1 VRRFLAPLAL
11 SAALAGPAW
20 GAAPP
25 PAGAP
30 ERPAALQV
38 AATTT
43 DLKALVEEVGG
54 ERVQVESLAGA
65 THDPHAIEIKPGQI
79 ARLKRSA
86 LLVRIGLDHEP
97 WLARVVATAGEAR
110 LAPGGPGDLDVSKT
124 IALLQSETP
133 RLRADRRAHVHAF
146 GNPHY
151 WLDPENARA
160 MTAAILERLARLR
173 PEERAAFAAN
183 RERFLARL
191 DAGLARWTRALAP
204 YRGTRAVVVHE
215 SWPYFAER
223 FGIAIVAA
231 IEPTPGVPPSPA
243 TLAELEQRMKASRV
257 RLIIAEPYS
266 DASLLRQVAARSG
279 ARAVTLIPS
288 VGADPSAGDYIAL
301 FDVNVKR
308 LADALAS
315 P

>member
-1 VRRFLAPLAL
+1 VRAVRRFFAPLAL
-11 SAALAGPAW
+11 TAALAGPAC
-20 GAAPP
+20 G
-25 PAGAP
+25 AGAP
-30 ERPAALQV
+30 ERLQI

-54 ERVQVESLAGA
+54 GGVEVESLAGA
-65 THDPHAIEIKPGQI
+65 VHDPHAIEIKPSQI

-97 WLARVVATAGEAR
+97 WLARAVATVGEPR
-110 LAPGGPGDLDVSKT
+110 LAPGGESDLDASKG

-133 RLRADRRAHVHAF
+133 RLRTDRRAHVHAF

-160 MTAAILERLARLR
+160 ITAAILARLARLR
-173 PEERAAFAAN
+173 PEERTVFAAN
-183 RERFLARL
+183 RDRFLARL

-223 FGIAIVAA
+223 FGLAIVAA
-231 IEPTPGVPPSPA
+231 IEPTPGVPPTPA
-243 TLAELEQRMKASRV
+243 TLAELAQRMKASGV
-257 RLIIAEPYS
+257 RLIIAEPWS
-266 DASLLRQVAARSG
+266 DTSIVRQVAGRTG
-279 ARAVTLIPS
+279 ARVAVLVPS
-288 VGADPSAGDYIAL
+288 VGADPASGDYLAL
-301 FDVNVKR
+301 FNLNVKR
-308 LADALAS
+308 LEAALA
-315 P
+315 PQ

>member
-1 VRRFLAPLAL
+1 VWAVRRFLAPLAL
-11 SAALAGPAW
+11 SAALAGPAC
-20 GAAPP
+20 G
-25 PAGAP
+25 AGAP
-30 ERPAALQV
+30 ERLQI

-65 THDPHAIEIKPGQI
+65 THDPHAIEIKPSQI
-79 ARLKRSA
+79 AQLRRSE

-110 LAPGGPGDLDVSKT
+110 LAPGGAGDLDASKG

-133 RLRADRRAHVHAF
+133 RLRTDRRAHVHAF

-151 WLDPENARA
+151 WLDPESSRA
-160 MTAAILERLARLR
+160 ITAAILERLARLR
-173 PEERAAFAAN
+173 PEESAVFSAN

-223 FGIAIVAA
+223 FGLSIVAA
-231 IEPTPGVPPSPA
+231 IEPTPGVPPTPA
-243 TLAELEQRMKASRV
+243 TLAELAQRMQASGV
-257 RLIIAEPYS
+257 RLIIAEPWS
-266 DASLLRQVAARSG
+266 DASLVRQVAGRTG
-279 ARAVTLIPS
+279 ARVAVLVPS
-288 VGADPSAGDYIAL
+288 VGADPAAGDYLAL
-301 FDVNVKR
+301 FDLNVKR
-308 LADALAS
+308 LAAALS
-315 P
+315 PK

>member
-1 VRRFLAPLAL
+1 LGAPEP
-11 SAALAGPAW
+11 S
-20 GAAPP
+20 
-25 PAGAP
+25 AGAP

-43 DLKALVEEVGG
+43 DLKALIEEVGG
-54 ERVQVESLAGA
+54 GRVKVESLAGA

-79 ARLKRSA
+79 AWLRRSV

-97 WLARVVATAGEAR
+97 WLARVVATAGEPR
-110 LAPGGPGDLDVSKT
+110 FAPGGEGDLDASRT
-124 IALLQSETP
+124 IVLLQSETP
-133 RLRADRRAHVHAF
+133 RLRTDRRAHVHAF

-160 MTAAILERLARLR
+160 ITAAILERLARLR

-191 DAGLARWTRALAP
+191 DAGVARWKRALAP
-204 YRGTRAVVVHE
+204 YRGARAVVVHE

-243 TLAELEQRMKASRV
+243 TLAELEQRMKASGV
-257 RLIIAEPYS
+257 RLVIAEPYS
-266 DASLLRQVAARSG
+266 DASLVRQVAERTG
-279 ARAVTLIPS
+279 ARVAVLIPS
-288 VGADPSAGDYIAL
+288 VGADRGAGDYLAL
-301 FDVNVKR
+301 FELNVKR
-308 LADALAS
+308 LAAALS
-315 P
+315 PQ

>member
-1 VRRFLAPLAL
+1 VRAVRRFLAPLAL
-11 SAALAGPAW
+11 SAALAGAAW
-20 GAAPP
+20 GT
-25 PAGAP
+25 P
-30 ERPAALQV
+30 ERLQV

-54 ERVQVESLAGA
+54 GRVAVESLASA
-65 THDPHAIEIKPGQI
+65 VHDPHAIEIKPSQI
-79 ARLKRSA
+79 ARLRRSA

-97 WLARVVATAGEAR
+97 WLARVAATAGEAR
-110 LAPGGPGDLDVSKT
+110 LGPGGEGDLDASKG

-160 MTAAILERLARLR
+160 ITAAVLERLARMR
-173 PEERAAFAAN
+173 PEESAVFAAN

-191 DAGLARWTRALAP
+191 DAGLARWKRALAP

-215 SWPYFAER
+215 TWPYFAER

-231 IEPTPGVPPSPA
+231 IETTPGVPPTPA
-243 TLAELEQRMKASRV
+243 TLAELAQRMKASGV
-257 RLIIAEPYS
+257 RLIIAEPWS
-266 DASLLRQVAARSG
+266 DASLVRQVAGRTG
-279 ARAVTLIPS
+279 ARVAVLIPS
-288 VGADPSAGDYIAL
+288 VGADPAAGDYLAL
-301 FDVNVKR
+301 FDLNAKR
-308 LADALAS
+308 LAAALT
-315 P
+315 PQ

>member
-11 SAALAGPAW
+11 CAALAGAAW
-20 GAAPP
+20 TSWA
-25 PAGAP
+25 AP
-30 ERPAALQV
+30 ERPPALPV

-43 DLKALVEEVGG
+43 DLKALVEAVGG
-54 ERVQVESLAGA
+54 DRVKVQSLAGA

-79 ARLKRSA
+79 AWLKRSA

-97 WLARVVATAGEAR
+97 WLARAVATAGEAR
-110 LAPGGPGDLDVSKT
+110 LAPGGPGDLDASKT
-124 IALLQSETP
+124 IPLLQSETS

-160 MTAAILERLARLR
+160 MTAAILERLSRLR
-173 PEERAAFAAN
+173 PEDRAAFAAN

-204 YRGTRAVVVHE
+204 YRGARAVVVHE

-231 IEPTPGVPPSPA
+231 IEPTPGVPATPA
-243 TLAELEQRMKASRV
+243 SLALLVQRMKDSGV

-266 DASLLRQVAARSG
+266 DASLLRQVAEHSG
-279 ARAVTLIPS
+279 ARAVTLVPS
-288 VGADPSAGDYIAL
+288 VGADPAAGDYLAL
-301 FDVNVKR
+301 FDLNVKR

>member
-1 VRRFLAPLAL
+1 MRRFLAPLAL
-11 SAALAGPAW
+11 SAALAGPAC
-20 GAAPP
+20 GAERP
-25 PAGAP
+25 PAL
-30 ERPAALQV
+30 PA

-65 THDPHAIEIKPGQI
+65 THDPHAIEIKPSQI
-79 ARLKRSA
+79 ALLKRSA
-86 LLVRIGLDHEP
+86 LLVRVGLDHEP
-97 WLARVVATAGEAR
+97 WLARLVAAAGEAR
-110 LAPGGPGDLDVSKT
+110 FLPGGAGDLDLSRG

-133 RLRADRRAHVHAF
+133 RLRTDRRAHVHAF

-173 PEERAAFAAN
+173 PDERDAFTAN

-191 DAGLARWTRALAP
+191 DSGLARWKRALAP
-204 YRGTRAVVVHE
+204 YRGARAVVVHE

-223 FGIAIVAA
+223 FGLVIVAA
-231 IEPTPGVPPSPA
+231 MEPTPGVPPTPA
-243 TLAELEQRMKASRV
+243 TLAGLAQRMKASGV
-257 RLIIAEPYS
+257 RLIIAEPWS
-266 DASLLRQVAARSG
+266 DASLVRQVAGRTG
-279 ARAVTLIPS
+279 ARVAVLVPS
-288 VGADPSAGDYIAL
+288 VGADPAALDTLAL
-301 FDVNVKR
+301 FDLNVTR
-308 LADALAS
+308 LAAALAS